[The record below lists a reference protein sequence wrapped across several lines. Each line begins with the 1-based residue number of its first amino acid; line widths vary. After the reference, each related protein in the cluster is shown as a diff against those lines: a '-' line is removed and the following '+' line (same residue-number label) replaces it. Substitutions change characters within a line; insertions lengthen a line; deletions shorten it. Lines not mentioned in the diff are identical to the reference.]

1 MIAMPQPQ
9 IDKDWITT
17 VEAAALAGCT
27 EGYIRRLLR
36 DGDRRLRSW
45 RAGERAWLVSR
56 ADVLAL
62 RETLS
67 SRATVNREQRPAS
80 PKPKKKRKP
89 W

>member
-1 MIAMPQPQ
+1 MKAVASP
-9 IDKDWITT
+9 DREWITIA
-17 VEAAALAGCT
+17 EAVKLAGCT

-67 SRATVNREQRPAS
+67 GRATVNRDKRPAS

-89 W
+89 Q